1 LWLMLQ
7 RLDAF
12 FFEQDAPIA
21 KALRPGLSQVDLD
34 AAEAEVGFP
43 FPQEVRDWYAWH
55 NGVDEDVPGMIRLP
69 NLMLLSSGREA
80 LKNRQWF

>member
-1 LWLMLQ
+1 MWLMLQ

-21 KALRPGLSQVDLD
+21 KALRSG
-34 AAEAEVGFP
+34 A
-43 FPQEVRDWYAWH
+43 QEVRDWYAWH